1 MLRRYTQDLTS
12 AIGQRVGLLGKKVTA
27 EDCGFKSHVRYLVKH
42 RFRSSS
48 SVLWHLAIGQNL
60 LRTDSGPVAQLVAHG
75 AYRFIY
81 ACYADDARGCI

>member
-1 MLRRYTQDLTS
+1 
-12 AIGQRVGLLGKKVTA
+12 
-27 EDCGFKSHVRYLVKH
+27 
-42 RFRSSS
+42 
-48 SVLWHLAIGQNL
+48 